1 MEYLTKLGLQ
11 NIAFSK
17 QVLRLCDKDKKFRK
31 WLSNNRQYITLSSY
45 YISSIIKAYKTNGSI
60 QEIDNFERRKTRF
73 EHTERMGSVKA
84 LVKNGLEKFF
94 DYVEAQKIGFY
105 PYRDYVDA
113 CLYLGLDMN
122 EEKNRYPHDFR
133 RWHDIRIDEYHTAKA
148 LNDERERK
156 ALLDKF
162 ATVAEKYFV
171 L

>member
-84 LVKNGLEKFF
+84 LVKNELEKFF

-122 EEKNRYPHDFR
+122 
-133 RWHDIRIDEYHTAKA
+133 
-148 LNDERERK
+148 
-156 ALLDKF
+156 
-162 ATVAEKYFV
+162 
-171 L
+171 